1 MTQLHDPLRSDT
13 ERHEHNQLKPDG
25 ASPKRAVQ
33 KLRRKL
39 LYAAPQL
46 SAIPRVVPVGYE
58 EPDPDRVEA
67 APLRNLRHD
76 RAMSI
81 RELAERS
88 GISASTIYRI
98 EQGKTEPRP
107 FVIYALSGALN
118 CSYWEV
124 SEFRDIMASISLP
137 R

>member
-1 MTQLHDPLRSDT
+1 MTQIHDPLRSET
-13 ERHEHNQLKPDG
+13 EGHEQKEPRPNG
-25 ASPKRAVQ
+25 ASPRRAVQ

-39 LYAAPQL
+39 IYAAPQL
-46 SAIPRVVPVGYE
+46 SAIPRVVPVGYQ
-58 EPDPDRVEA
+58 EPDPKRVKA
-67 APLRNLRHD
+67 SPLRNLRHD
-76 RAMSI
+76 RGMSI

-118 CSYWEV
+118 CSYWEIT
-124 SEFRDIMASISLP
+124 EFRDIMAAISLP